1 MKPLRRLP
9 WKKLAVEVKNQ
20 AAHDNLTNGAAA
32 IGFYLMLALFPGLIF
47 LLSIL
52 PYLPIPRLEQ
62 AIMDLLHQGM
72 PGEAAGLL
80 QGTVQSLVQ
89 ERQGGLLSLGLLGTL
104 WAASA
109 GMMAIMRQLNQTY
122 NVEESRS
129 FVRARGTALVMTV
142 LFGVLVIGA
151 MTLIVGGGFL
161 QRWLTEQTGLQQPVV
176 ILFAVLRWGI
186 VFLLLLLAFSMF
198 YYLGPDVDQ
207 EFRWISP
214 GAVFGVPVLI
224 LSALGFRF
232 YIENFGNYEATY
244 GGLGAVIILM
254 MWLFVAGLVLLLGSG
269 INVVFENFARED
281 ESGRVHPSQRARRA
295 ISHR

>member
-1 MKPLRRLP
+1 MKPLKRLP
-9 WKKLAVEVKNQ
+9 WKKLALEVKRQ

-52 PYLPIPRLEQ
+52 PYLPIPQLEQ

-72 PGEAAGLL
+72 PGDAAGLL
-80 QGTVQSLVQ
+80 EGTVQSLVQ
-89 ERQGGLLSLGLLGTL
+89 QRQGGLLSLGLLGTL

-122 NVEESRS
+122 NVDETRS

-151 MTLIVGGGFL
+151 MTLVVGGGFL
-161 QRWLTEQTGLQQPVV
+161 QRWLITQTGLEQPVV
-176 ILFAVLRWGI
+176 ILFGVLRWAI
-186 VFLLLLLAFSMF
+186 VLTLLLLAFSVF
-198 YYLGPDVDQ
+198 YYLGPNVDQ

-214 GAVFGVPVLI
+214 GALFGVPVLV
-224 LSALGFRF
+224 LAALGFRF
-232 YIENFGNYEATY
+232 YIENFNNYEATY

-254 MWLFVAGLVLLLGSG
+254 MWLFVAGLVLLLGSE

-281 ESGRVHPSQRARRA
+281 ESGRLHPSKRARRA
-295 ISHR
+295 LSHR